1 MENNDNGNG
10 GQNPKI
16 VRKRNGDLVGF
27 DSTKIENAIF
37 KAFNEVYP
45 FKSEEEKREPAH
57 SITLNVVN
65 ELRMLNKEEVS
76 IEQIQDIVEMVLM
89 KSDAAVAKSFILY
102 RNKHAEQRAFRASL
116 GIPYD
121 DLKIPLNSLIVLSAR
136 YLLKDVNG
144 KIIESPRMLFE
155 RVSNA
160 IASVEAKYGKSDT
173 EVRNI
178 AKEFFDIMTS
188 YKFMPNSPTLMNA
201 GTPNGQLSACFV
213 LPIGDSI
220 TEIYDALKY
229 AALIHQSGGGTGFS
243 FSRIRPYGDIVRSTS
258 GIASGPI
265 SFMKVFDA
273 STEQIKQGGK
283 RRGANMGI
291 LRIDHPNILDFI
303 VVKENEGVMRN
314 FNISVAITDSF
325 MKALKHNEDYDL
337 INPRNNV
344 VVGRLNARAVWN
356 LIITMAW
363 KTGDPGLIF
372 IDRINASYSNPV
384 PKYGPIESTNPCGEQ
399 PLYPYDSCNLGS
411 INLAKMVKRVDHH
424 YEVDWDELKKTT
436 RIAIRFLDNIIDAN
450 KYPLPQIEK
459 MSHAIRRVGLGVM
472 GWADML
478 IKLGI
483 RYDSNEALVLAENVM
498 KFINDSARKMS
509 EELAVERGP
518 FPDFKDS
525 IWARLG
531 YPPLRNATVTTIAP
545 TGTIS
550 IIAGGTS
557 QGIEPLFSVA
567 YMRNVRE
574 SLGSNL
580 LEVNNEF
587 EQYAIENNF
596 YSEELMERLSGMTSI
611 QNIEEIPINIRKLFV
626 TAHDIS
632 PEFHIKMQAAFQK
645 YTDSAVSKTINF
657 PNWATPQDIE
667 KAYNLAWELNC
678 KGITVYRDASK
689 SVQVLQVKKQ
699 PKLNQLKELK
709 EAHSEKQEHG
719 ITMQKVVES
728 AGTYTFEANKTEI
741 CPECGTT
748 MIAGSGCF
756 TCPKCGF
763 SLCDTS

>member
-1 MENNDNGNG
+1 MAENENSGEG
-10 GQNPKI
+10 AVGQNPRV
-16 VRKRNGDLVGF
+16 VRKRNNDLVGF
-27 DSTKIENAIF
+27 DSAKIERAI
-37 KAFNEVYP
+37 AAAYNEVYP
-45 FKSEEEKREPAH
+45 FKTDENLEEARKIALKV
-57 SITLNVVN
+57 IQ
-65 ELRMLNKEEVS
+65 ELRMMNKEEVS
-76 IEQIQDIVEMVLM
+76 VEQIQDIIEMVLM

-121 DLKIPLNSLIVLSAR
+121 DLKVPLNSLIVLSAR
-136 YLLKDVNG
+136 YLLRDANG

-160 IASVEAKYGKSDT
+160 VAAAEAKYGKSET
-173 EVRNI
+173 EVKNI
-178 AKEFFDIMTS
+178 AKEFFDLMTS
-188 YKFMPNSPTLMNA
+188 FKFMPNSPTLMNA
-201 GTPNGQLSACFV
+201 GTENGQLSACFV
-213 LPIGDSI
+213 LPIGDSLS
-220 TEIYDALKY
+220 EIYDALKY

-243 FSRIRPYGDIVRSTS
+243 FSRLRPSGDIVHSTS
-258 GIASGPI
+258 GIASGPL

-291 LRIDHPNILDFI
+291 LRVDHPNILDFI
-303 VVKENEGVMRN
+303 VMKENEGVMRN
-314 FNISVAITDSF
+314 FNLSVAITDAF

-337 INPRNNV
+337 INPRNNQ

-356 LIITMAW
+356 LIVTMAW
-363 KTGDPGLIF
+363 KTGDPGVVF
-372 IDRINASYSNPV
+372 IDRINASFSNPV

-411 INLAKMVKRVDHH
+411 INLAKMVKHVDHH
-424 YEVDWDELKKTT
+424 YEVDWEEL
-436 RIAIRFLDNIIDAN
+436 RRVVRLSIRFLDNIIDVN
-450 KYPLPQIEK
+450 KFPLPQIEK
-459 MSHAIRRVGLGVM
+459 MNMSIRRVGLGVM

-478 IKLGI
+478 IRLGI

-498 KFINDSARKMS
+498 KFINDNARKMS
-509 EELAVERGP
+509 EELAVEKGP

-531 YPPLRNATVTTIAP
+531 YPPLRNSTVTTIAP
-545 TGTIS
+545 TGSIS
-550 IIAGGTS
+550 IIAGGAS
-557 QGIEPLFSVA
+557 QSIEPLFAVV
-567 YMRNVRE
+567 YTRNVRE

-587 EQYAIENNF
+587 EQYAIENGF
-596 YSEELMERLSGMTSI
+596 YSEELMERLAGMNSI
-611 QNIEEIPINIRKLFV
+611 QDVEEIPREIRRLFV
-626 TAHDIS
+626 TAHDVA
-632 PEFHIKMQAAFQK
+632 PEWHVKMQAAFQK

-667 KAYNLAWELNC
+667 KAYNLAWETNC

-689 SVQVLQVKKQ
+689 SVQVLTVNKQ
-699 PKLNQLKELK
+699 PKLHQLKEQHEKK
-709 EAHSEKQEHG
+709 ETQG
-719 ITMQKVVES
+719 VTMQAVTES
-728 AGTYTFEANKTEI
+728 AKSYTFEASKTEI

-748 MIAGSGCF
+748 MIAGAGCF

-763 SLCDTS
+763 SLCDTG